1 MDPFWAGIVISCV
14 LLVLLIGGVPV
25 GFSLGLSGVF
35 GFVLL
40 RGWYL
45 SFEFLA
51 LLPHSLVGS
60 WVYVILPLFI
70 LMGHFAFGSGLTDKA
85 YNLAQKWLGNF
96 PGGLIIATIFACA
109 IFSAAS
115 GSSLASAAVFTKVAL
130 PELKRRNYD
139 TKLALGAIASAAV
152 LDVMI
157 PPSGIMVLYSILTGV
172 SLGKIMIAGFVPG
185 FISAILF
192 IAMIVGLVWIKPQLA
207 PKISERI
214 TWKER
219 IVSLKDAIEV
229 VLLIGVVMGGIY
241 FGLVTATEAAALG
254 AALALVLLLIHRGK
268 GAIGHIMS
276 ALQDAASTTA
286 FVFIIVMGAGLFT
299 TFMMQTGMPQSLAAF
314 MVNLGWSKLQL
325 TIILLA
331 PYFILGMFLD
341 PASMLFLTLPFCWP
355 IVQAAG
361 IEPIWFGI
369 LVVKLVEIS
378 MITPPV
384 GMTVYVV
391 HGLVPEVSVGDI
403 FKGTLPF
410 LIMEIVSLFLL
421 LLFPSLSLF
430 LVEMMHY

>member
-1 MDPFWAGIVISCV
+1 MDPFWAGIAICCV
-14 LLVLLIGGVPV
+14 LLLLLIGGVPV

-40 RGWYL
+40 RGWHL
-45 SFEFLA
+45 TFEFLA

-130 PELKRRNYD
+130 PQLKRYKYD
-139 TKLALGAIASAAV
+139 TKLALGGIASAAV

-192 IAMIVGLVWIKPQLA
+192 VAMIFVLVWIKPQLA
-207 PKISERI
+207 PKVNQKV
-214 TWKER
+214 TWKEK
-219 IVSLKDAIEV
+219 IVSLKDSIEV
-229 VLLIGVVMGGIY
+229 VLLISVVMGGIY

-254 AALALVLLLIHRGK
+254 AAVALIILFIHRGK
-268 GAIGHIMS
+268 GSIVHLVS
-276 ALQDAASTTA
+276 AMRDAASTTS

-299 TFMMQTGMPQSLAAF
+299 TFMMQTSIPQSLAAF
-314 MVNLGWSKLQL
+314 MINLGWPKLQL

-331 PYFILGMFLD
+331 PYLILGMLLD
-341 PASMLFLTLPFCWP
+341 PASMLFLTLPFIWP
-355 IVQAAG
+355 IVQGAG

-403 FKGTLPF
+403 FKGTVPF
-410 LIMEIVSLFLL
+410 LIMEFVSLFLL
-421 LLFPSLSLF
+421 LLFPSISLF
-430 LVEMMHY
+430 LVEMMD